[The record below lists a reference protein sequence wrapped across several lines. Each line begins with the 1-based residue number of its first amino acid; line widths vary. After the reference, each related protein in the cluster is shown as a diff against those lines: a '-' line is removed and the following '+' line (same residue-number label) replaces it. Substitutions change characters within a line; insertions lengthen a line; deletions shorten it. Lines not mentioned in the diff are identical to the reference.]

1 MAGRSVLIQVASSAI
16 PAYVMQSCMLPG
28 KVLEGIDRVNR
39 NFLWGSSEN
48 KKKIHWVGWSKVT
61 RPKLDG
67 GLGIQAARGRSTA
80 LLAKLNW
87 RFHTEEK
94 APWARVLR
102 LKYCNHQRLN
112 SRNSNK
118 LSTSRVWKSLKKGEE
133 IFKKGTRWFPGADS
147 NLDFWQDNWAG
158 IGPLRQA
165 IQGPLTLEASRIK
178 VKEVGH
184 FSGWD
189 WDMLQMELPKNIQ
202 REILATPIPLAARAE
217 DKLAWKL
224 SAKGDFDLK
233 SAYSLTLSPSS
244 EVPFKGKWIWKL
256 NTLPRIQS
264 FVWQCM
270 HHSISVRECLT
281 ARGMDID
288 NSCPICRNGPESIL
302 HALRDCPSARD
313 IWHQLG
319 VPPSD
324 SVFFVANLKD
334 WLVSN
339 CNSKLRQ
346 RAGQLPWFQVFLFA
360 IWMIWKNRNH
370 FVFKGTMQYP
380 NVAKEI
386 LGRVMEYTYCAYS
399 HTAVKRMMMKSIR
412 WEKPN
417 SGWKKLNT
425 DGSSADSLGLAG
437 GGGVVRDE
445 HGSWVLGFARK
456 FGPVNSFLA
465 ELWSLRDGLLLCV
478 DCGPKSKR

>member
-1 MAGRSVLIQVASSAI
+1 MCMEYLGQLIQEKCEEGAWKSVKASRSGPSFSHLFFADDLVLFAKANTENCMAIKEVLDKFCSDSGQIISDAKSRVFFSPNVGLDEEEALGSILGFQSTRHLGKYLGFPIRHRGGSNQDFNFVLDKVKSKLAGWKANLLSMAGRSVLIQAASSAI

-28 KVLEGIDRVNR
+28 KILEGIDRVNR

-67 GLGIQAARGRSTA
+67 GLGIQAARGRNTA

-112 SRNSNK
+112 SRNSNN

-189 WDMLQMELPKNIQ
+189 WDMLQMELPENIQ

-217 DKLAWKL
+217 DKLA
-224 SAKGDFDLK
+224 
-233 SAYSLTLSPSS
+233 
-244 EVPFKGKWIWKL
+244 
-256 NTLPRIQS
+256 
-264 FVWQCM
+264 
-270 HHSISVRECLT
+270 
-281 ARGMDID
+281 
-288 NSCPICRNGPESIL
+288 
-302 HALRDCPSARD
+302 
-313 IWHQLG
+313 
-319 VPPSD
+319 
-324 SVFFVANLKD
+324 
-334 WLVSN
+334 
-339 CNSKLRQ
+339 
-346 RAGQLPWFQVFLFA
+346 
-360 IWMIWKNRNH
+360 
-370 FVFKGTMQYP
+370 
-380 NVAKEI
+380 
-386 LGRVMEYTYCAYS
+386 
-399 HTAVKRMMMKSIR
+399 
-412 WEKPN
+412 
-417 SGWKKLNT
+417 
-425 DGSSADSLGLAG
+425 
-437 GGGVVRDE
+437 
-445 HGSWVLGFARK
+445 
-456 FGPVNSFLA
+456 
-465 ELWSLRDGLLLCV
+465 
-478 DCGPKSKR
+478 